1 MLLFSYN
8 EVMGIKVKTALVVI
22 IVIMGIL
29 KIVGCAN
36 MGQRIDPQSRSW
48 FEEHR
53 WSYRVLIL
61 TGDNEIVNAQLELFS
76 TLDAELANRNLLII
90 NSNDSTIFFGNNI
103 VGVPN
108 TRGTMKRFGLDENQ
122 YEMVLIGK
130 DGGVK
135 RRYSNI
141 VDPQVIFDIIDA
153 MPMRM
158 REMQSNDSASDTV
171 SDLPKENDSRVMFD
185 FSDLNYSSSW
195 FLLLDGVMG
204 GKSTGNLENNEHT
217 ITFTGEVSLKNN
229 GGFSSIQSSIHPTVM
244 DGMNAIKI
252 KIKGDGREWILAGRK
267 FMTPTADDYW
277 FKFNTTGDWQE
288 VVVPISKMKRRVYGF
303 PMIGRITPDQ
313 IKGLSFYI
321 YDKKSGP
328 YSLEIES
335 VDAISQ

>member
-1 MLLFSYN
+1 MQ
-8 EVMGIKVKTALVVI
+8 VMGIKVKTALVVI
-22 IVIMGIL
+22 IVLMGIL
-29 KIVGCAN
+29 KIIGCTN
-36 MGQRIDPQSRSW
+36 MGQRIDSQSLSW

-53 WSYRVLIL
+53 WSNRFLIL

-76 TLDAELANRNLLII
+76 TLDAELIDRNLVII
-90 NSNDSTIFFGNNI
+90 NSNDSSIFFGDI

-108 TRGTMKRFGLDENQ
+108 TRGTQKRFGLDENQ
-122 YEMVLIGK
+122 YEMVLVGK

-135 RRYSNI
+135 RRYSNV
-141 VDPQVIFDIIDA
+141 VDPQVIFNIIDA

-158 REMQSNDSASDTV
+158 REMQSGESASE
-171 SDLPKENDSRVMFD
+171 LPKENDSRVMFD
-185 FSDLNYSSSW
+185 FSDLNDSSSW

-204 GKSTGNLENNEHT
+204 GKSTGNLKKNEHT
-217 ITFTGEVSLKNN
+217 ITFTGEVSLQNN
-229 GGFSSIQSSIHPTVM
+229 GGFSSMQSSIHPAVM

-277 FKFNTTGDWQE
+277 FKFKTTGDWQE

-328 YSLEIES
+328 YSLEVEA
-335 VDAISQ
+335 VDAVNK